1 MSIIRSIRQKC
12 AACGE
17 VHQYTVLCSTNS
29 FGSPDLDMRPS
40 EMARS
45 SMRLWVQEC
54 PDCGYVAD
62 DIEDK
67 PIVSRQ
73 YLQAEEFRSCEGR
86 QLMSDLAQRFYKDYL
101 LKWHA
106 KNLDTAL
113 QSIICAAWA
122 SDDVEDVVGAKE
134 CRMVAADLAARILS
148 TLKENREPL
157 LLIRADLLRRSGQFS
172 ELQTE
177 YGNLH
182 FSSDDLNSI
191 LFFQITKASEGNE
204 QCYTIADA
212 QASLVSTN
220 Y

>member
-1 MSIIRSIRQKC
+1 
-12 AACGE
+12 
-17 VHQYTVLCSTNS
+17 
-29 FGSPDLDMRPS
+29 
-40 EMARS
+40 
-45 SMRLWVQEC
+45 MRLWVQEC
-54 PDCGYVAD
+54 PNCGYVAE
-62 DIEDK
+62 DIELK

-73 YLQAEEFRSCEGR
+73 YLLSKEYRSCEGR
-86 QLMSDLAQRFYKDYL
+86 ALVSDLAQRFYKDYL

-182 FSSDDLNSI
+182 FSSDDLNNI
-191 LFFQITKASEGNE
+191 IRFQITKARAGNTE
-204 QCYTIADA
+204 CYTIADV
-212 QASLVSTN
+212 QESRVSN
-220 Y
+220 NL